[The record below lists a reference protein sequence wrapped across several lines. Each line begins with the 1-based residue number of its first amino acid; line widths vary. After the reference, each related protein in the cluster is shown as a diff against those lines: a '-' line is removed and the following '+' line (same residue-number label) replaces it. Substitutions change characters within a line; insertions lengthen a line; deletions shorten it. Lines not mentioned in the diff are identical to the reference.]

1 MKIGLISDTHGNT
14 AAIDQAVEL
23 AGEIDLWLH
32 AGDMIHDA
40 EYLDMAYFA

>member
-23 AGEIDLWLH
+23 VPQGRLIC
-32 AGDMIHDA
+32 GFMQGI
-40 EYLDMAYFA
+40 

>member
-40 EYLDMAYFA
+40 E